1 MIRIAEMT
9 EPITDV
15 DKTLK
20 EGVFGVRDIE
30 TKTDLN
36 VVQIESISKLKT
48 LSIMFG
54 STILDQHL
62 NEFMALQKS
71 KDRKSLSEFIEGF
84 RSKKSEALEKIKSGF
99 HMLG

>member
-1 MIRIAEMT
+1 MAEMSK
-9 EPITDV
+9 PITDI

-20 EGVFGVRDIE
+20 DGVFGVKDIE

-36 VVQIESISKLKT
+36 SVQIESVSKLKT
-48 LSIMFG
+48 LSILFG

-84 RSKKSEALEKIKSGF
+84 RSKKTEALEKIKSGF